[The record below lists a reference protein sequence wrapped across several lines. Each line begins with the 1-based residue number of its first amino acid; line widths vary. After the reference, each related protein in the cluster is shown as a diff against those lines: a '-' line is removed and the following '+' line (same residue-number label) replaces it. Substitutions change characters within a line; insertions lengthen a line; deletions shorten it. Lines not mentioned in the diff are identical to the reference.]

1 MRTETV
7 FIGKWGSGLRIYE
20 AKTRSHALVG
30 GMKCLEMR

>member
-7 FIGKWGSGLRIYE
+7 FIGKWGSGLGVYE

-30 GMKCLEMR
+30 DMKRLEMR

>member
-1 MRTETV
+1 MRSETV
-7 FIGKWGSGLRIYE
+7 FIGKWGSDLGVYE

>member
-7 FIGKWGSGLRIYE
+7 FIGKWGSGLSVYE

-30 GMKCLEMR
+30 SMKRLEMR

>member
-7 FIGKWGSGLRIYE
+7 FIGKWGSGPGVYK

-30 GMKCLEMR
+30 GMKRLEMR

>member
-7 FIGKWGSGLRIYE
+7 FIAKWGSGLGIYE

-30 GMKCLEMR
+30 GMERLEMR

>member
-7 FIGKWGSGLRIYE
+7 FIGKWGSGLGIYK
-20 AKTRSHALVG
+20 AKTRSHALVE